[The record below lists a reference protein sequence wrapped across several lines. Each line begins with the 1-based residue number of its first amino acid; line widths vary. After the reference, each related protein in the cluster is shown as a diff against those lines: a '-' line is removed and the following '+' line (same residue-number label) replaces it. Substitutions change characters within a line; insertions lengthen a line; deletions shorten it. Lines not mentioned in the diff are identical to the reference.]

1 MHEEYQH
8 VWSCVGFWSKVS
20 DDRGKCCLF
29 FLSGHKNVRT
39 LQITPRTSNS
49 HLVCGLND
57 KIIDCFWHDFLFIYP
72 ATQRV
77 HWLLVNNSIYHYFHS
92 IKSDMH
98 IKLFH
103 CVAYRSMEQYR
114 STLEN
119 WVVYASTHCTLMITM
134 VCEWEKKN
142 TSLTNRVF
150 VLLNRIIY
158 HIYVSSYSPTDI
170 PVNFNQWKLF
180 ISHSYNV
187 SIKTRA
193 ITFNFFKFAS
203 IDWC

>member
-103 CVAYRSMEQYR
+103 CVAYRSMEKYR

-134 VCEWEKKN
+134 VCEWEKKIRVWLIEYLCYW
-142 TSLTNRVF
+142 TELYTIYTYLLTRPPIFLSISISGNCLFHIHIMCPSRQGPSHLIF
-150 VLLNRIIY
+150 LN
-158 HIYVSSYSPTDI
+158 
-170 PVNFNQWKLF
+170 
-180 ISHSYNV
+180 SHP
-187 SIKTRA
+187 
-193 ITFNFFKFAS
+193 
-203 IDWC
+203 